1 MNDKVD
7 KPREGWEDRHGKH
20 LITVALAA
28 SASLPRSAQHS
39 LLRTI
44 ARLAIEQ
51 LPNASF
57 EASELAKAM
66 RIENMKRPRGRD

>member
-1 MNDKVD
+1 MNDKMD
-7 KPREGWEDRHGKH
+7 KSREGWEYRHAGH
-20 LITVALAA
+20 LVTVALAA

-51 LPNASF
+51 LPNAPF

-66 RIENMKRPRGRD
+66 RIENMKRPRPRD